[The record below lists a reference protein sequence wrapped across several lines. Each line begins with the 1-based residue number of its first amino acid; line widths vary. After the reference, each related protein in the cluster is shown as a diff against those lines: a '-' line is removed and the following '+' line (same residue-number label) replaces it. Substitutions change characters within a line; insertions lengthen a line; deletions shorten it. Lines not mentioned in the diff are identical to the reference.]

1 MVFFSEKLM
10 MIRTSDSH
18 LEAENKPG
26 VRELRVQLW
35 AKNRAIYLSTKN
47 DDFINGLKFVCLNM

>member
-26 VRELRVQLW
+26 VQLRVQLW